1 MNKKELREILEKHK
15 KWLNNEEGGKR
26 ADLSAAD
33 LSNADL
39 SAADLRYADLSYA
52 DLSYADLS
60 YADLSAA
67 DLSAADLSH
76 ADLSAAD
83 LSYADL
89 SAADLSHANLDYSVL
104 PLWCGSVKTH
114 FDDKQII
121 QFIYY
126 TTKAGLYSKNV
137 STEIKEELKKLAP
150 LANKFH
156 RVEEC
161 GKISTENNQP
171 GGENIG

>member
-26 ADLSAAD
+26 ADLRAAD

-39 SAADLRYADLSYA
+39 RYADLRAADLSNADLRNADLRNADLRNADLRYADLCEA
-52 DLSYADLS
+52 DLCEAD
-60 YADLSAA
+60 
-67 DLSAADLSH
+67 
-76 ADLSAAD
+76 
-83 LSYADL
+83 
-89 SAADLSHANLDYSVL
+89 LDYSVL

-121 QFIYY
+121 QFIYH

-171 GGENIG
+171 GGENIGQS

>member
-26 ADLSAAD
+26 ADLRAAD

-39 SAADLRYADLSYA
+39 RNADLSYADLSNADLSNADLRAADLRYADLSYA
-52 DLSYADLS
+52 DLRYADLR
-60 YADLSAA
+60 
-67 DLSAADLSH
+67 
-76 ADLSAAD
+76 
-83 LSYADL
+83 
-89 SAADLSHANLDYSVL
+89 AADLSHANLDYSVL
-104 PLWCGSVKTH
+104 PLWCGSVITH

-121 QFIYY
+121 QFIYH